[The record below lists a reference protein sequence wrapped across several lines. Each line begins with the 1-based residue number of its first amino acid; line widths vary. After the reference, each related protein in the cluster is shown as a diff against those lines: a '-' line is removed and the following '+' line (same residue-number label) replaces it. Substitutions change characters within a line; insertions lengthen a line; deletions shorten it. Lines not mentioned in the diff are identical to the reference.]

1 MPYKSIKPRNRYIA
15 FKVHAPRTIS
25 RKEVITAIRRN
36 TQDKDAW
43 DRVRPWLTVFDNNE
57 GILRCAH
64 TAKDEAIELLSS
76 IKVMGMERVPIT
88 VETLGTSGT
97 IKNAKRRF
105 IGKGH

>member
-1 MPYKSIKPRNRYIA
+1 MPSKSIKPRKRYIA

-25 RKEVITAIRRN
+25 RKEVIAAIRRN
-36 TQDKDAW
+36 TQDKNTW

-57 GILRCAH
+57 GIVRCVH

-105 IGKGH
+105 IGKGN